1 MSNVLILG
9 AAGKIARLAE
19 QQLLAETDAQLTLY
33 LRRPERLGNVDGNRE
48 KVIDGDTTKPEQLV
62 AAMHGQDIVY
72 ANLAGAN
79 IEEQATKVVAAMQ
92 QTGVKRLIW
101 ISTLGIYDEVP
112 GEFGK
117 WNHQMLDGGYLQTYS
132 AAAKAIEGL

>member
-48 KVIDGDTTKPEQLV
+48 KVIDGDTTKPE
-62 AAMHGQDIVY
+62 
-72 ANLAGAN
+72 
-79 IEEQATKVVAAMQ
+79 
-92 QTGVKRLIW
+92 
-101 ISTLGIYDEVP
+101 
-112 GEFGK
+112 
-117 WNHQMLDGGYLQTYS
+117 
-132 AAAKAIEGL
+132 